1 MGEVYRARDTKLGRD
16 VALKLLPEEFVRE
29 PDRRARFECEAKLL
43 ASLNHPNIAS
53 IYDFEDSGN
62 ARALVME
69 LVEGP
74 TLADRIKQSAIPMD
88 EALLVAK
95 QICEA
100 LEYAHERGIIHR
112 DLKPANIK
120 LASIDKLTSNNVVKV
135 LDFGLAKA
143 MQGNTSSSDVSS
155 SPTNITVATNAGI
168 ILGTAAYMSPQQAQ
182 GKPIDQRADIWAF
195 GCVLYEILTSQKPF
209 HGETLTDTLAAV
221 LKEDPDWSRL
231 PATTHPQVRSLLQ
244 RCLRKDVKLRLQAI
258 GDARIVLEEVLSGA
272 PYDGTF
278 EAVVHPARQW
288 RAWLPWALS
297 ALMFVVLAPIAFLYF
312 RGTRPA
318 DAPVRFQ
325 IPLPAGSRSF
335 TLSPDG
341 RRLAFI
347 APDRNGRNLVWI
359 RTLDALEARPLA
371 GTENA
376 SAPPVFWS
384 PDSREIAFQAGS
396 TLKRINVSGGPPQ
409 TVCESQAL
417 VLGGAWNR
425 KDIIIFGTDGQGIMQ
440 VSAVGGVATRLTTAA
455 GLDQVHVF
463 PSFLPDGRH
472 FVYLRESDKPGVSV
486 GSLDAK
492 PEQQDP
498 KTFLAT
504 PLMPI
509 YAPSADPAQGRLLF
523 MREGTLMAQAFDSR
537 RLALLG
543 EPIAVAEQVG
553 NLFLSASFSASGN
566 GILAYRRASAP
577 SALTWYDRQ
586 GKALSFAQEPGA
598 YTYTVALSPDG
609 ARVATS
615 RVNPSVTG
623 QNLGIWLHEFGRSV
637 SSRLTFD
644 LAPDS
649 APVWSPDGSRIVFTA
664 VRAGGNGLYRKNSN
678 GAGREEVLLPPAN
691 DFKVSNDWSRD
702 GRFLLYTVQDP
713 KTNSDLWVAPL
724 TADAQLSGP
733 PTAFANTEFNEQQ
746 GQFSPDSRWIA
757 YVSDESGRPEIHV
770 QAFPVPAGGG
780 SKTLISRDGGTQP
793 RWRRDG
799 KELFYISLDG
809 KMMAVDV
816 SSEQAFK
823 TSVPKALFQ
832 VPIYGNDSAPSL
844 FRWDTTAD
852 GKRFLVDTVE
862 SSPEPLTMVLNWMA
876 GVKMTSQAN

>member
-16 VALKLLPEEFVRE
+16 VALKVLPEEFVRE
-29 PDRRARFECEAKLL
+29 PDRMARFEGEAKLL
-43 ASLNHPNIAS
+43 ASLNHPNIAA
-53 IYDFEDSGN
+53 IYGFEDSGD
-62 ARALVME
+62 AHALVME

-74 TLADRIKQSAIPMD
+74 TLADRIKQGTIAMD

-120 LASIDKLTSNNVVKV
+120 LASNDKLTNNDVVKI

-143 MQGNTSSSDVSS
+143 IQGNPSSTGVSS
-155 SPTNITVATNAGI
+155 SPTNTTMATYAGT
-168 ILGTAAYMSPQQAQ
+168 ILGTPAYMSPQQAQ
-182 GKPIDQRADIWAF
+182 SKPIDQRTDIWAF
-195 GCVLYEILTSQKPF
+195 GCVLYEILTSQMPF

-231 PATTHPQVRSLLQ
+231 PATTQPQVRSLLQ
-244 RCLRKDVKLRLQAI
+244 RCLKKEVKQRLQAI

-272 PYDGTF
+272 PLDRMLG
-278 EAVVHPARQW
+278 AVAQPAKPW
-288 RAWLPWALS
+288 RGWLPWALT
-297 ALMFVVLAPIAFLYF
+297 ALLFVTLVPIAFLYF
-312 RGTRPA
+312 RGTPPEGE
-318 DAPVRFQ
+318 PVRFQ
-325 IPLPAGSRSF
+325 ISLPASSRSF

-347 APDRNGRNLVWI
+347 APGLNGRNLIWI
-359 RTLDALEARPLA
+359 RALDALEARPLP

-384 PDSREIAFQAGS
+384 PDSRLIAFQAGS
-396 TLKRINVSGGPPQ
+396 VLKKIDLAGAPPQ
-409 TVCESQAL
+409 DICESQAL

-425 KDIIIFGTDGQGIMQ
+425 KGIIIFGTDGDGIMQ
-440 VSAVGGVATRLTTAA
+440 VAAAGGVATRLTTAS
-455 GLDQVHVF
+455 GYDQVHVF

-472 FVYLRESDKPGVSV
+472 FVYLRESDKPGVAV

-509 YAPSADPAQGRLLF
+509 YVPSADPAQGRLLF
-523 MREGTLMAQAFDSR
+523 MREGTLMAQSFDSR
-537 RLALLG
+537 RLALSG

-553 NLFLSASFSASGN
+553 NLFLSASFSASAN
-566 GILAYRRASAP
+566 GVLAYRRASGP

-586 GKALSFAQEPGA
+586 GKVLSIAREPAA

-615 RVNPSVTG
+615 RVDPAVTG
-623 QNLGIWLHEFGRSV
+623 PNTGIWLHEFGRSV

-644 LAPDS
+644 SAPDI
-649 APVWSPDGSRIVFTA
+649 APVWSPDGSRIAFAA
-664 VRAGGNGLYRKNSN
+664 VRAGGTGLYQKNSN

-702 GRFLLYTVQDP
+702 GRFLLYTIQDR

-733 PTAFANTEFNEQQ
+733 STPFANTAFTEQQ

-799 KELFYISLDG
+799 KELFYVSLDG

-816 SSEQAFK
+816 SSEQGFK
-823 TSVPKALFQ
+823 SSVPKALFQ
-832 VPIYGNDSAPSL
+832 VPIYGDDSAPSL

-876 GVKMTSQAN
+876 GVKMTSKAN

>member
-29 PDRRARFECEAKLL
+29 PDRMARFEREAKLL

-53 IYDFEDSGN
+53 IYGFEDSGN

-69 LVEGP
+69 LAEGP
-74 TLADRIKQSAIPMD
+74 TLADRIKQGAIAMD
-88 EALLVAK
+88 EALMVAK

-120 LASIDKLTSNNVVKV
+120 LASNDKLTNNNVVKI

-143 MQGNTSSSDVSS
+143 LQGDTSSTDVSH
-155 SPTNITVATNAGI
+155 SPTISTMATHAGI

-182 GKPIDQRADIWAF
+182 SKPIDQRTDIWAF
-195 GCVLYEILTSQKPF
+195 GCVLYEILTSRMPF

-221 LKEDPDWSRL
+221 LKEEPDWSRL
-231 PATTHPQVRSLLQ
+231 PAATQPQLRSLLQ
-244 RCLRKDVKLRLQAI
+244 RCLRKDVKQRLQAI

-272 PYDGTF
+272 PQDSPF
-278 EAVVHPARQW
+278 EAVAQPAKQW
-288 RAWLPWALS
+288 RGWLPWAITALLS
-297 ALMFVVLAPIAFLYF
+297 VTLAPIAFLYF
-312 RGTRPA
+312 RGRPPVA
-318 DAPVRFQ
+318 EPVRFQ
-325 IPLPAGSRSF
+325 IPMPAGSRAF
-335 TLSPDG
+335 TVSPDG

-347 APDRNGRNLVWI
+347 APGLDGRNLIWI
-359 RTLDALEARPLA
+359 RALDALEARPLP

-384 PDSREIAFQAGS
+384 PDSRLIAFQAGS
-396 TLKRINVSGGPPQ
+396 MLKKIDVAGAPPQ
-409 TVCESQAL
+409 DVCETQAL

-425 KDIIIFGTDGQGIMQ
+425 KGIIIFGTDGEGIMQ
-440 VSAVGGVATRLTTAA
+440 VAAAGGVATLLTTAA
-455 GLDQVHVF
+455 GRNQIHVF
-463 PSFLPDGRH
+463 PSFLPDGQH
-472 FVYLRESDKPGVSV
+472 FVYLRESEKPGVSV

-492 PEQQDP
+492 PEQQDE

-509 YAPSADPAQGRLLF
+509 YAPSADPARGRLLF
-523 MREGTLMAQAFDSR
+523 MREGTLMAQPFDSR
-537 RLALLG
+537 RLELVG
-543 EPIAVAEQVG
+543 EPTAVADKVG
-553 NLFLSASFSASGN
+553 SLFLFGSFSASAN

-586 GKALSFAQEPGA
+586 GKVLSVAREPSA

-609 ARVATS
+609 ARVATT
-615 RVNPSVTG
+615 RVDPSVTG
-623 QNLGIWLHEFGRSV
+623 PNPGIWVHEFGRSV
-637 SSRLTFD
+637 SARLTFD
-644 LAPDS
+644 VAPDS
-649 APVWSPDGSRIVFTA
+649 APVWSPDGSRIAFTA
-664 VRAGGNGLYRKNSN
+664 IRAGGNGLYQKNSN
-678 GAGREEVLLPPAN
+678 GAGKEEVLIPPTN
-691 DFKVSNDWSRD
+691 DSKISNDWSRD
-702 GRFLLYTVQDP
+702 GRFLLYTKQDP
-713 KTNSDLWVAPL
+713 KTNTDLWVAPL
-724 TADAQLSGP
+724 TADGQLSGP
-733 PTAFANTEFNEQQ
+733 PTPFANTEFSEQQ

-770 QAFPVPAGGG
+770 RAFPLPAGGG

-799 KELFYISLDG
+799 KELFYVSLDG

-816 SSEQAFK
+816 SSGQAFK
-823 TSVPKALFQ
+823 ASVPKALFQ
-832 VPIYGNDSAPSL
+832 ARIYGDDSAPSL

-876 GVKMTSQAN
+876 GLKTSQAN